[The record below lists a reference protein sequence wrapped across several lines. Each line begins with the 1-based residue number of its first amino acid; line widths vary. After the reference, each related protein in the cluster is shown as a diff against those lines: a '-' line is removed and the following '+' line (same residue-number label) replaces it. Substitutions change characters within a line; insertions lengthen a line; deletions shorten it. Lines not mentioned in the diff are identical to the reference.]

1 MKGGCLLTE
10 VFVSD
15 TLRDALPVTGSL
27 PQPPPDGLSLT
38 LHPNPAT
45 LPRKEHCLPPPAVLP
60 EGSSR
65 PVTCF
70 LSLSQSCQPSRGCW
84 EQTMGVTHR
93 GDCSTVGSSQEK
105 SLPWKELHSAPMG
118 EPRNSAISPS
128 APGSHFQMHLG
139 TWVCLWGKL
148 GKDSE
153 ENEMLARE
161 PWHFLW

>member
-1 MKGGCLLTE
+1 MT
-10 VFVSD
+10 S
-15 TLRDALPVTGSL
+15 RL

-38 LHPNPAT
+38 LTQIRPPCPGKSTA
-45 LPRKEHCLPPPAVLP
+45 CLLLLSSQKD
-60 EGSSR
+60 SSR

-70 LSLSQSCQPSRGCW
+70 LSLSQSCKPSRGCW
-84 EQTMGVTHR
+84 GQTMGVTHR
-93 GDCSTVGSSQEK
+93 GDCSTLGSSQEK
-105 SLPWKELHSAPMG
+105 SLLWKELHSAPMRK
-118 EPRNSAISPS
+118 PRNSAISPS